1 VRACAHCVCRCSVLI
16 EPFAPPCPDA
26 PPGGDDA
33 RALAAAVEADDEEGA
48 TAEEAALRVQMQ
60 ADLAALGFTPNEVTA
75 YLETLSLDAGAEAP
89 H

>member
-1 VRACAHCVCRCSVLI
+1 
-16 EPFAPPCPDA
+16 
-26 PPGGDDA
+26 
-33 RALAAAVEADDEEGA
+33 
-48 TAEEAALRVQMQ
+48 MQ